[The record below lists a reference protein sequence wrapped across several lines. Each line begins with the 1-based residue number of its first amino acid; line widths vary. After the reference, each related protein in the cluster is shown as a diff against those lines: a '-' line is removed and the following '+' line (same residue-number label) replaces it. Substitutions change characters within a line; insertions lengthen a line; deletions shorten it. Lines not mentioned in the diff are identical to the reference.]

1 MNQIAIAQADNAV
14 REQYYDEIRPLN
26 LAPLWTV
33 LKGLVPAQ
41 PVPAAKPCKWAWNDV
56 YPQLLR
62 AGARITADEAE
73 RPELVLD
80 GRRVQRTR
88 TLRSV
93 PRPDRKVQ
101 NGRSGAYRSV
111 TTRSHRLPGG

>member
-1 MNQIAIAQADNAV
+1 MNDIAMTQADHAA

-62 AGARITADEAE
+62 AGALISAEEAE
-73 RPELVLD
+73 RRVLVLENP
-80 GRRVQRTR
+80 G
-88 TLRSV
+88 
-93 PRPDRKVQ
+93 
-101 NGRSGAYRSV
+101 
-111 TTRSHRLPGG
+111 LPGKSQI